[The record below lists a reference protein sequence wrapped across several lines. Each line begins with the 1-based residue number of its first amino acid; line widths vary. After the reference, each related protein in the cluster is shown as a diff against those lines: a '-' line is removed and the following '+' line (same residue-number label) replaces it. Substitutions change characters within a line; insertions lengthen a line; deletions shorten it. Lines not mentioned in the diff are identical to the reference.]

1 MKDWNGGK
9 KSVFTTLGASN
20 HTDKEREV
28 NDYYATDPKAVDAL
42 VGAYELPRKI
52 WECACGEGHLAK
64 RLVELGYEVEA
75 TDLIDR
81 GYGKGGVNFLCE
93 LDAHGCDCILT
104 NPPYKYA
111 TEFILKALELLPIGG
126 VCAMFVKT
134 TFLEGKRRWKEI
146 YSVTPPRYMFQFS
159 ERVLCAK
166 NADFEGMIK
175 GGGSACAFAWFVY
188 EKGWKGDTV
197 IRWI

>member
-9 KSVFTTLGASN
+9 NSVFTTLGASN
-20 HTDKEREV
+20 HSDKEREA

-42 VGAYELPRKI
+42 VRAYDLPHKV

-64 RLVELGYEVEA
+64 RLIELGYEVEA
-75 TDLIDR
+75 SDLIDR

-93 LDAHGCDCILT
+93 LDAHECDCILT

-111 TEFILKALELLPIGG
+111 TEFILHAMRLLPIGG
-126 VCAMFVKT
+126 VCAMFLKT
-134 TFLEGKRRWKEI
+134 SFLEGKRRRDELYK
-146 YSVTPPRYMFQFS
+146 VMPPRYIFQFS
-159 ERVLCAK
+159 ERMVCAK
-166 NADFEGMIK
+166 NGDFKAKEK
-175 GGGSACAFAWFVY
+175 VGSAVAYCWHIY
-188 EKGWKGDTV
+188 EKGYQGDTI

>member
-9 KSVFTTLGASN
+9 NSVFTTLGASN
-20 HTDKEREV
+20 HSEKEREI

-42 VGAYELPRKI
+42 VGMYELPMKI

-64 RLVELGYEVEA
+64 RLVELGYNVEA

-81 GYGKGGVNFLCE
+81 GYGMSGIDFLSE
-93 LDAHGCDCILT
+93 LDARSCDCILT

-111 TEFILKALELLPIGG
+111 TEFILHAMNILQWGG
-126 VCAMFVKT
+126 VCAMFLKT
-134 TFLEGKRRWKEI
+134 SFLEGKRRRDELYK
-146 YSVTPPRYMFQFS
+146 VMPPKYIFQFS
-159 ERVLCAK
+159 ERMVCAK
-166 NADFEGMIK
+166 NGDFEAMEK
-175 GGGSACAFAWFVY
+175 VGSAVAYAWFVW
-188 EKGWKGDTV
+188 EKGYKGDTI